1 MTFDN
6 GWNDLGIKIRQMF
19 LGLIIKCEHNFF
31 AKKTIIINNFAVARL
46 IKQKRRNINSQNSII
61 IFIFIGGGE
70 GLESLGV

>member
-1 MTFDN
+1 
-6 GWNDLGIKIRQMF
+6 MF
-19 LGLIIKCEHNFF
+19 LRLIIKCEHKLF

-46 IKQKRRNINSQNSII
+46 IKQKRKNINSQNSII

>member
-1 MTFDN
+1 MTCDN

-19 LGLIIKCEHNFF
+19 LRLIIKCEHKLF

-46 IKQKRRNINSQNSII
+46 IKQKRKNINSQNSII